1 MALEILPCIV
11 ETVNY
16 QVVTYES
23 LRGKGEEIRKRKG
36 DLIKAGIEEKY
47 IKDFAE
53 DVESA
58 EGAICGNEERL
69 SAYLEILNIIGV

>member
-16 QVVTYES
+16 QVVTHES
-23 LRGKGEEIRKRKG
+23 LRGKGEEIRKRK
-36 DLIKAGIEEKY
+36 DELIKAGIEEKY
-47 IKDFAE
+47 VEDLAE

-58 EGAICGNEERL
+58 EGAICGNEKRL
-69 SAYLEILNIIGV
+69 NAYLEILNIIGI

>member
-23 LRGKGEEIRKRKG
+23 LRGKGEEIRKRK
-36 DLIKAGIEEKY
+36 DELIKAGIEEKY
-47 IKDFAE
+47 IEDLAE
-53 DVESA
+53 DVESV
-58 EGAICGNEERL
+58 EGAICGNEKRL
-69 SAYLEILNIIGV
+69 NAYLEILNIIGI

>member
-23 LRGKGEEIRKRKG
+23 LRGKGEEAKAKE
-36 DLIKAGIEEKY
+36 DELIKAGIEEKY
-47 IKDFAE
+47 IDDFIEDAE
-53 DVESA
+53 SGEGDV
-58 EGAICGNEERL
+58 CGDNKRL
-69 SAYLEILNIIGV
+69 EAYLEVLSILGL

>member
-1 MALEILPCIV
+1 MTLEILPCIV

-23 LRGKGEEIRKRKG
+23 LRGKGEEAKARKN

-58 EGAICGNEERL
+58 ERAICGNEERL
-69 SAYLEILNIIGV
+69 SVYLEILDIIGK